1 MAGRLLIVEVAGC
14 DSDRRGKVRKC
25 SCLLSPFTPVS
36 LERGLPRSELG
47 LVKKMSKLHSIGS
60 KKRPTKY
67 FLRTVQFREKIDW
80 GVFSKVCFL

>member
-14 DSDRRGKVRKC
+14 DSERRGKVAKC

-47 LVKKMSKLHSIGS
+47 LVKKVTFYWFQQKKLIGVNFQKCIFVS
-60 KKRPTKY
+60 V
-67 FLRTVQFREKIDW
+67 FLRSEALVN
-80 GVFSKVCFL
+80 